1 MTLPVRGLRGGS
13 GSGSGSG
20 SGIGAGLEIASAAV
34 SMTVVSVAAACVV
47 AEMVSFVAC
56 CVCAPEEEPPQAVI
70 AVESTRAAVR
80 TQRLLVRI
88 RVLLILFFPY
98 FGN

>member
-1 MTLPVRGLRGGS
+1 
-13 GSGSGSG
+13 
-20 SGIGAGLEIASAAV
+20 
-34 SMTVVSVAAACVV
+34 MTVVSVAAACV
-47 AEMVSFVAC
+47 ETEIVSVVSCCAC
-56 CVCAPEEEPPQAVI
+56 PPEVDPPQAVI
-70 AVESTRAAVR
+70 AVESTRAAVS